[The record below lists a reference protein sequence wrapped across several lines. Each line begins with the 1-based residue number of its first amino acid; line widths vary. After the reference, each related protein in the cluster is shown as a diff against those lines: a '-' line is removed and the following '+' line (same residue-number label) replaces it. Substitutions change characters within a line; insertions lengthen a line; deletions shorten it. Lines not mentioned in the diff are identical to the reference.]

1 MVIEEIYPE
10 TRTYKPLMEPDVL
23 RDVIS
28 ISLWAGQLLLQHGA
42 DSARVEE
49 TIHRLGTALGCD
61 WMDVIVQPHA
71 IILTTVNNHQFRT
84 KARRIPRMGVDMR
97 VVSCITDIMYQVQAG
112 HMDRFDVRR
121 ELVEID
127 NYTPLYNRWLIV
139 VMVGLSCAAFS
150 RLFGANWET
159 FFVTWLAASTGMW
172 VRQEMHK
179 LHFNPFIIVMG
190 TAFVASLIA
199 SVLSRVIPVGLPE
212 IALAASVLLLI
223 PGAPLINAVED
234 LITGHTLTGVARGIT
249 GLIIALSIALGIWFA
264 LWATNG
270 VVGL

>member
-1 MVIEEIYPE
+1 MVTDTTYPE
-10 TRTYKPLMEPDVL
+10 DRTYKPLMEADVL

-28 ISLWAGQLLLQHGA
+28 ISLWGGQMLLQDGV

-84 KARRIPRMGVDMR
+84 KARRIPSMGVNMDVAAR
-97 VVSCITDIMYQVQAG
+97 ITDIVYKVQNKE
-112 HMDRFDVRR
+112 MDRFDVRR

-127 NYTPLYNRWLIV
+127 QMPPVYNRWAVV

-150 RLFGANWET
+150 RLFGANLET
-159 FFVTWLAASTGMW
+159 FLVTWVAASTGMW
-172 VRQEMHK
+172 LRQQMHR
-179 LHFNPFIIVMG
+179 LYFNPFLIVMG
-190 TAFVASLIA
+190 TALTASLIA
-199 SVLSRVIPVGLPE
+199 SLAIQLFVDGMPE
-212 IALAASVLLLI
+212 IALAASVLLLV

-234 LITGHTLTGVARGIT
+234 IINGHTLTGVARGIVGT
-249 GLIIALSIALGIWFA
+249 IIALSIAVGITLA
-264 LWATNG
+264 LWISN
-270 VVGL
+270 VVLL